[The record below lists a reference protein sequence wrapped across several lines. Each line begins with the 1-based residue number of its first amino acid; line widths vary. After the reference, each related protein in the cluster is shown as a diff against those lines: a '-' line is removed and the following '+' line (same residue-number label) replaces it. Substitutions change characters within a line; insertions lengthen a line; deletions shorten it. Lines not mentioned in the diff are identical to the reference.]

1 VAATMAATGG
11 EPRLLQR
18 IEIVGDRRRVHDA
31 AFRDVVVAAPGL
43 TLLPR
48 EAISSAAAWKLRA

>member
-1 VAATMAATGG
+1 MAATGG